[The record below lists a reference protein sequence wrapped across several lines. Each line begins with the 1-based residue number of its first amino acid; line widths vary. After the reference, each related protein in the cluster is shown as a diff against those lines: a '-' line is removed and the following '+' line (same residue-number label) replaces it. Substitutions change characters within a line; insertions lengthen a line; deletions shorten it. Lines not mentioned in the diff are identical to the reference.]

1 MQIAKFSECVTIT
14 SREIAEICGKR
25 HDNVMVDCRK
35 LSDFYAE
42 KYSPE
47 KSGQSIKSSTYI
59 DSTGRVLPCME
70 LDKDACVDLIT
81 GYSLEHRHAV
91 NQRWKEL
98 EATQSQPFKVPQTMA
113 EALRLAAD
121 QSEQIE
127 QQKVL
132 IAEAAPK
139 VEFVGRYVQAEGAK
153 GFREVAKLLQANE
166 VEFRAFLSN
175 EKIMYRLGGDWVA
188 YQNHADAGRFVVKT
202 GVSDGGHA
210 FNSCKFTPKGVAWVA
225 GEWGKYKVRAASHD

>member
-98 EATQSQPFKVPQTMA
+98 EATQSQPFKVPQTLR
-113 EALRLAAD
+113 EALLLAA
-121 QSEQIE
+121 ELE
-127 QQKVL
+127 GQKAAAL
-132 IAEAAPK
+132 ALADEATRTKAEI
-139 VEFVGRYVQAEGAK
+139 GSR
-153 GFREVAKLLQANE
+153 REATAMATASSATRKANE
-166 VEFRAFLSN
+166 LERQLDKAKDYATVKRMTMLHHGIKF
-175 EKIMYRLGGDWVA
+175 DWRKLRDASVA
-188 YQNHADAGRFVVKT
+188 MEVPAIDVFDQNYGTVKAYHKSLWIEAYAV
-202 GVSDGGHA
+202 GIH
-210 FNSCKFTPKGVAWVA
+210 
-225 GEWGKYKVRAASHD
+225 E